1 MLFRSVKIDDKFNKR
16 QIELLKQINVN
27 IYVDFNDKTLEQ
39 LEDAVYDAM
48 MDNLDDKQD
57 FTSLAEEYESILDII
72 VEIENNL

>member
-1 MLFRSVKIDDKFNKR
+1 MKIDDKFNKR

>member
-1 MLFRSVKIDDKFNKR
+1 MKIDDKFNKR

-57 FTSLAEEYESILDII
+57 FTSLAEEYENILDII

>member
-1 MLFRSVKIDDKFNKR
+1 MFSYFCYF
-16 QIELLKQINVN
+16 N

-57 FTSLAEEYESILDII
+57 FTSLAEEYEKYMR
-72 VEIENNL
+72 E